1 MYALILYDEMKIDR
15 FVDEKDEISGVYFID
30 MSNHPQKGVVK
41 EGWYYNP
48 SDNSFSEKCPEN
60 LLEKLTQPTL
70 EERVSELQDNQLVMM
85 DAMATS
91 YEKETE
97 LSDNQLMIMD
107 AIATLF
113 EPQVQ

>member
-30 MSNHPQKGVVK
+30 MSNHPQKDVVK

-70 EERVSELQDNQLVMM
+70 EEQIKEVQEQLDSIEEVVESTALTTEYMACLQEVN
-85 DAMATS
+85 A
-91 YEKETE
+91 E
-97 LSDNQLMIMD
+97 
-107 AIATLF
+107 
-113 EPQVQ
+113 

>member
-1 MYALILYDEMKIDR
+1 MYARILYDDMKIDR

-30 MSNHPQKGVVK
+30 ISNHPQKDVVK

-70 EERVSELQDNQLVMM
+70 EEQIKEVQEQLDSIEEVVESTALTTEYMACLQEVN
-85 DAMATS
+85 A
-91 YEKETE
+91 E
-97 LSDNQLMIMD
+97 
-107 AIATLF
+107 
-113 EPQVQ
+113 